1 MKWARQIKCYV
12 VLSITS
18 VFSHYLNDIYKF
30 ASMNNVAVKKIH
42 TYTDRHKKRLIMIYL
57 INDLEI
63 IFVLI
68 FLCYS

>member
-30 ASMNNVAVKKIH
+30 ASMNNVADIKKNKYIR
-42 TYTDRHKKRLIMIYL
+42 TLTGTK
-57 INDLEI
+57 NDSL
-63 IFVLI
+63 
-68 FLCYS
+68 